1 MQLEGLNG
9 CKDAT
14 MTYKRLIS
22 KLAGKNVVRY
32 NIEKS
37 AGQIPKNVRLFDSVV
52 GLLIQLKDER
62 LSNGQLQDPS

>member
-1 MQLEGLNG
+1 
-9 CKDAT
+9 